1 MLPDSN
7 EILSIA
13 GVVPIHDALGTVLGG
28 VNSSGALA
36 FQNTYD
42 PFGGFAA
49 SGSPPSGYGRV
60 YGMAGIEYDPTG
72 LYHAGARYYSPIL
85 QRFLSEDPVRG
96 KANMYLYAG
105 NNPVTGSDV
114 SGMAGDCPSG
124 NCGITGGQENIPND
138 PSGLFAL
145 FEEILSA
152 LGLGGGSNSAPN
164 YARFQKAVAFGRFNA
179 TAGLQSYALV
189 LAQTGPRAYVL
200 QRSGT
205 SIPRRPDFRTVGIN
219 YGSGI
224 VAGSLDIS
232 VDRYNHMYVAPGIA
246 VGPSLLPLSG
256 SYSRGWLNQRSTPTP
271 GETNNFLTGHSID
284 ASGGF
289 VVGGGLAWT
298 PGFGTATHLGF
309 FSPQA
314 GVAYHCGFAIR

>member
-1 MLPDSN
+1 VLPDSN

-164 YARFQKAVAFGRFNA
+164 YQRFLNAVTFGRFNGSV
-179 TAGLQSYALV
+179 GLQPTNVVVTQGGDSFLNLWVYQQSTGNLYHIDVSGHANFEGTGYSGHGTGRNNPSMEKMANVGPIPQGTWNIGPSYTSPK
-189 LAQTGPRAYVL
+189 TGPVTMNLDPCPNTRTYGRDYFRIHGDNPRHPGRSSEGCIVL
-200 QRSGT
+200 PPSVRRRIAES
-205 SIPRRPDFRTVGIN
+205 SDRDLLVIP
-219 YGSGI
+219 
-224 VAGSLDIS
+224 
-232 VDRYNHMYVAPGIA
+232 
-246 VGPSLLPLSG
+246 
-256 SYSRGWLNQRSTPTP
+256 
-271 GETNNFLTGHSID
+271 
-284 ASGGF
+284 
-289 VVGGGLAWT
+289 
-298 PGFGTATHLGF
+298 
-309 FSPQA
+309 
-314 GVAYHCGFAIR
+314 

>member
-1 MLPDSN
+1 SETDAHTGSAAQYTYDAAGRGETAAGVSYLYDGPTPVWISAGSGMHIAVLPDSN

-96 KANMYLYAG
+96 KANMYRYAG

-145 FEEILSA
+145 FEEILS
-152 LGLGGGSNSAPN
+152 GLGRGSNSAPN

-189 LAQTGPRAYVL
+189 LAQTGPRADVL

-205 SIPRRPDFRTVGIN
+205 SIPRRPDFRTV
-219 YGSGI
+219 
-224 VAGSLDIS
+224 
-232 VDRYNHMYVAPGIA
+232 
-246 VGPSLLPLSG
+246 
-256 SYSRGWLNQRSTPTP
+256 
-271 GETNNFLTGHSID
+271 
-284 ASGGF
+284 
-289 VVGGGLAWT
+289 
-298 PGFGTATHLGF
+298 
-309 FSPQA
+309 
-314 GVAYHCGFAIR
+314 